1 MDELIK
7 EFEERAKEVES
18 KYAKKYAGTEYDEMY
33 DVDIHIWRHQG
44 MGNSLQTIQG
54 NKLSIMTAMTSLL
67 HTLLIKNVLNESEVK
82 YMIEMSLIGVERN
95 GKN

>member
-7 EFEERAKEVES
+7 EFEERAKQVES
-18 KYAKKYAGTEYDEMY
+18 KYTKEYKNTPFDTEY

-67 HTLLIKNVLNESEVK
+67 HTLLIKNVLNESEVR
-82 YMIEMSLIGVERN
+82 YMLEMSLIGVERN